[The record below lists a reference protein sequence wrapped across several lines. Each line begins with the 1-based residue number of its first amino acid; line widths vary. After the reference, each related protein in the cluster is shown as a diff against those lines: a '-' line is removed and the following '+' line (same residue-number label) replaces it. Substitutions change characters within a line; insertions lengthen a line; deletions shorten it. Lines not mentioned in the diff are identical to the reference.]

1 MAKTHYRMRLKD
13 VTIGG
18 YKSIAS
24 DCPVQLSFNNI
35 NILLGANGAG
45 KSNIIS
51 FFTMLSYMMNKS
63 FGVYVAKAGGANS
76 LLHYGVKNTQTIS
89 GRLVFSNDKSD
100 DVYSFSLVYAASD
113 RLVVTEESLIWQRH
127 GESHPYQVVLEYAV
141 SELWNKNV
149 IGGRPL

>member
-1 MAKTHYRMRLKD
+1 MGFSECLTVFAG
-13 VTIGG
+13 I
-18 YKSIAS
+18 
-24 DCPVQLSFNNI
+24 
-35 NILLGANGAG
+35 NGAG